1 VLSFSSFVLLASLLR
16 ALSGSGYT
24 LEVPDKKWV
33 LPPQL
38 HEISGIA
45 QIDSVTFACVQDEQ
59 GIVFFYDTRTGRV
72 VRQLPFANPGDYEG
86 ITRNGKSLFVLRSDG
101 MLFEISEFNRESPE
115 TTLHPTRIPAR
126 NNEGLCYDAGKN
138 RLLIGCKGKVDD
150 LAENRDRRFVYAF
163 DLDASALD
171 PQPVFEFNIPE
182 LSEFAIRAG
191 VIPPW
196 RDKKNGQIVPSSVR
210 LNTSEI
216 ALHPITRELYFLSA
230 TDHLLMVTDL
240 TGNIRRME
248 RLDARLFNKP
258 EGITFLENGDMLVT
272 NEGQRGVPTLLLFR
286 YSR

>member
-1 VLSFSSFVLLASLLR
+1 MLSFSCFFLLTSIIR
-16 ALSGSGYT
+16 AFSAGEYA
-24 LEVPDKKWV
+24 LETPARRWI

-38 HEISGIA
+38 HEVSGIA
-45 QIDSVTFACVQDEQ
+45 QIDSVTFACVQDEE
-59 GIVFFYDTRTGRV
+59 GIIFFYDTRSGRV
-72 VRQLPFANPGDYEG
+72 VRQLPFAGAGDYEG
-86 ITRNGKSLFVLRSDG
+86 ITRNGKSLYVLRSDG
-101 MLFEISEFNRESPE
+101 VLFEISGFSSQSPE
-115 TTLHPTRIPAR
+115 TVLHPTRIPAR
-126 NNEGLCYDAGKN
+126 NNEGLCYDAGNN

-150 LAENRDRRFVYAF
+150 LPGNRDRRFVYAF
-163 DLDASALD
+163 DLVSGALD

-196 RDKKNGQIVPSSVR
+196 RDKKNGQTVPSSVR

-230 TDHLLMVTDL
+230 TDHLLMITDMM
-240 TGNIRRME
+240 GNIRRME
-248 RLDARLFNKP
+248 RLDAQLFNKP

-286 YSR
+286 YSQ